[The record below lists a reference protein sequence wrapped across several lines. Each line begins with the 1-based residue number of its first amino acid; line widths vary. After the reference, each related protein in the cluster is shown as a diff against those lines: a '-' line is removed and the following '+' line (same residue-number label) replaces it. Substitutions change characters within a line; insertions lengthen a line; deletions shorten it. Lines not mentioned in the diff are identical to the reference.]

1 MNRVSHESEARRM
14 SLKDAIKKEI
24 DKLPDTLL
32 AEVYDFIQFLES
44 KRGDNLLVKASQ
56 KLSENSFRKVWDN
69 EEDAAYDNL

>member
-1 MNRVSHESEARRM
+1 M

-44 KRGDNLLVKASQ
+44 KRDDSLLVKTSQ

-69 EEDAAYDNL
+69 EEDAAYDDL